1 MADINIDYT
10 KVNDVSQ
17 VLRTAVSLRVPQL
30 NSLQGA
36 VSGLL
41 ATDGGMWLQKS
52 SPVLSQQYTDFN
64 TSITQAVSNIV
75 SFANQFENIVSQIKA
90 MDEQIT
96 KSGS

>member
-10 KVNDVSQ
+10 KVQDVSDA
-17 VLRTAVSLRVPQL
+17 LRQAVKIRVPQL
-30 NSLQGA
+30 NGLQAA
-36 VSGLL
+36 VSSLL
-41 ATDGGMWLQKS
+41 TGDGGMWLQQS
-52 SPVLSQQYTDFN
+52 SPVLSQQYGDFN